1 MTVSKERE
9 EYVSFTEPFMDVY
22 LTILIQKPEDGSPS
36 HIKSARDLLEDD
48 SMEYGCVAQGYTQN
62 FFENSP

>member
-1 MTVSKERE
+1 
-9 EYVSFTEPFMDVY
+9 MDVY